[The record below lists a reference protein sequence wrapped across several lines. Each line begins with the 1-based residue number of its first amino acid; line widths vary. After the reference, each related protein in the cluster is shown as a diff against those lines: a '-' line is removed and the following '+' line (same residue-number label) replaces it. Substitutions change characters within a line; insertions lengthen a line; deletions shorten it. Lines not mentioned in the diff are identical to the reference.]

1 MFNPFLE
8 ISKIENRHLEGR
20 KTIHLRPEI
29 CFLTLLNKG
38 LHKFPYLHTHIMPTY
53 MLTFTVGR
61 NWETGCQ
68 FLFCIDWCNQ
78 AWHCSMKYVTN
89 DVRVYLTNLQWAWKE
104 CFRKTAK
111 GLSCTLLCLMYWGR
125 MWTSNFVFVVA
136 QESANDICRQIKRL

>member
-68 FLFCIDWCNQ
+68 FLFCVDRCNQ
-78 AWHCSMKYVTN
+78 AWHYSMKYVTN
-89 DVRVYLTNLQWAWKE
+89 DVRVQLTSLQCSMEGVFQKE
-104 CFRKTAK
+104 EKTK
-111 GLSCTLLCLMYWGR
+111 GLSCTLLVVHWG
-125 MWTSNFVFVVA
+125 
-136 QESANDICRQIKRL
+136 